1 MHREGSKQLQKLE
14 ENVSGNLWLVQAFF
28 KKLMT
33 TENKSNQYNIIKVS
47 NCGFIRIAGIDD
59 LGVPAMG
66 MFGTCF

>member
-1 MHREGSKQLQKLE
+1 MHRKESKQLQKLE

-47 NCGFIRIAGIDD
+47 NCGFIRIAGKWEIADNRI
-59 LGVPAMG
+59 
-66 MFGTCF
+66 